1 MILYRLNK
9 FEIKYK
15 IKYTSMVNVMCEVNF
30 DLWEYLAESKKNIV
44 VYGMGDGADKLIS
57 ALERIGKAPDDYFA
71 SDGFV
76 RGQFF
81 HGKRVMTFEEIRK
94 KYSEFIILV
103 SFGTSIPD
111 VIDKICALDNEFEL
125 YAPDLPVC
133 PGELFTYDFYSS
145 HKDEFSLARSLLCD
159 DVSKKEFDDVLNFKL
174 SGQIKYIK
182 FSQSSQISIAKSE
195 LRCYNYKSYVD
206 GGAYG
211 GETVIDMRSICPSLS
226 KAYAFEPDARSFKKM
241 NKKLSEILEPE
252 FEFIARNSALGNF
265 DGETVIYE
273 KGNRNTSLYAEKATD
288 AVKKTVSVCKLDT
301 VLNGEGVDIIKLD
314 VEGAEHDALSGAEN
328 TIRTYKP
335 DLQISLYHRPEDM
348 FSIIP
353 RVHGMYKHPRISVR
367 KAMYIPAW
375 DFNMYLINDD

>member
-1 MILYRLNK
+1 
-9 FEIKYK
+9 
-15 IKYTSMVNVMCEVNF
+15 MVSINY
-30 DLWEYLAESKKNIV
+30 DLWEYLAESKKPIV
-44 VYGMGDGADKLIS
+44 VYGMGDGADKLIA
-57 ALERIGKAPDDYFA
+57 ALGRIGRAPDDFFA

-76 RGQFF
+76 RGQYF
-81 HGKRVMTFEEIRK
+81 HGKRVMTFDEIRK

-103 SFGTSIPD
+103 SFGTSLPD
-111 VIDKICALDNEFEL
+111 VIAKICELDSEFEL

-133 PGELFTYDFYSS
+133 PGELFTYDFYRR
-145 HKDEFSLARSLLCD
+145 HKDEFDFARSLLCD
-159 DVSKKEFDDVLNFKL
+159 DISKKEFDDVLSYKL
-174 SGQIKYIK
+174 SGEIKYIK
-182 FSQSSQISIAKSE
+182 FSQSSQLSIANSE

-211 GETVIDMRSICPSLS
+211 GETVIDMRSICPDLS
-226 KAYAFEPDARSFKKM
+226 KVYAFEPDARSFKKM
-241 NKKLSEILEPE
+241 NKKLSEILDSEIE
-252 FEFIARNSALGNF
+252 LNMYNSALGNF
-265 DGETVIYE
+265 DGETAIYE

-314 VEGAEHDALSGAEN
+314 VEGAEIDAINGAEG

-353 RVHGMYKHPRISVR
+353 KVHGMYGHPKISVR
-367 KAMYIPAW
+367 KARYIPAW
-375 DFNMYLINDD
+375 DFNMYLINED